1 MSTETKDHIEIPA
14 ELAQPAWS
22 ATIGGIRVHSGPGAL
37 SQIGELVRR
46 LAGRRTLIVTDPGV
60 RATGH
65 PERAAELIG
74 QESGDVFL
82 FDGVDENPT
91 TRHVEAG
98 TEIAREHEVDL
109 IVGFGGGSAM
119 DCAKGIN
126 FLLTNGGKMEDYWG
140 IGKATQPML
149 PAIGVPTTAGTGS
162 EAQSFALIAQEE
174 SHRKMACGDEKARF
188 AHVILDPTLTVT
200 APRPVAVATG
210 IDAIGHAVE
219 SFVTSKRTPISQLYA
234 REAWRLLVAS
244 FSASLADPENLE
256 VAGRMQ
262 LGAHLAGA
270 AIECSML
277 GAAHACANPLTARF
291 DVTHGVAVGLLLPHV
306 VRFNAEAVG
315 PLYDELVP
323 AIQDLMTLDEGQM
336 LAPMSGGAVVASLIE
351 TLVMGGAVPNRLRDY
366 GIEREALPALAEDAA
381 DQWTAGFNPRPVGRQ
396 ELLDIYEAAY

>member
-1 MSTETKDHIEIPA
+1 MSTETNNPVETLNDPTS
-14 ELAQPAWS
+14 PAWS
-22 ATIGGIRVHSGPGAL
+22 ATIGGIRVLSGLDAL
-37 SQIGELVRR
+37 SQIGELA
-46 LAGRRTLIVTDPGV
+46 LELGGRRTLIVTDPGV

-74 QESGDVFL
+74 RKGGDVFV
-82 FDGVDENPT
+82 FDGVEENPT
-91 TRHVEAG
+91 TRHVDAG
-98 TEIAREHEVDL
+98 TEFAREHEVDL

-174 SHRKMACGDEKARF
+174 THRKMACGDEKARF
-188 AHVILDPTLTVT
+188 HRVILDPELTIS
-200 APRPVAVATG
+200 APRAVVVATG

-219 SFVTSKRTPISQLYA
+219 SYVSSSRTPVSQLYA

-244 FSASLADPENLE
+244 FSTSLSDPENLE

-291 DVTHGVAVGLLLPHV
+291 DIPHGIAVGLLLPHV
-306 VRFNAEAVG
+306 VRYNSEVVG
-315 PLYDELVP
+315 SVYDELVP
-323 AIQDLMTLDEGQM
+323 AIQDLMTLDEGEM
-336 LAPMSGGAVVASLIE
+336 LAPMSGGNVVASLIE
-351 TLVMGGAVPNRLRDY
+351 TLVLGGAVPNRLRDY
-366 GIEREALPALAEDAA
+366 GIERDTLPALAEDAA
-381 DQWTAGFNPRPVGRQ
+381 DQWTAGFNPRPVTRR

>member
-1 MSTETKDHIEIPA
+1 MSTETKDHVEILA
-14 ELAQPAWS
+14 ELTPPAWS

-37 SQIGELVRR
+37 SQIGELVREMG
-46 LAGRRTLIVTDPGV
+46 GRRTLIVTDPGV

-65 PERAAELIG
+65 PERAAELVG
-74 QESGDVFL
+74 KGSGDIFV
-82 FDGVDENPT
+82 FDGVEENPT

-98 TEIAREHEVDL
+98 TELAREHEIDL

-140 IGKATQPML
+140 VDKATQPML

-174 SHRKMACGDEKARF
+174 THRKMACGDKKARF
-188 AHVILDPTLTVT
+188 GQVILDPALTVS
-200 APRPVAVATG
+200 APRPVAAATG

-219 SFVTSKRTPISQLYA
+219 SYVTLKRTPISQLYA

-244 FSASLADPENLE
+244 FPTSLSDRENLE
-256 VAGRMQ
+256 VAGQMQ

-291 DVTHGVAVGLLLPHV
+291 DMTHGIAVGLLLPHV
-306 VRFNAEAVG
+306 VRFNTEAVG

-323 AIQDLMTLDEGQM
+323 A
-336 LAPMSGGAVVASLIE
+336 GGRCAKPA
-351 TLVMGGAVPNRLRDY
+351 ARLRD
-366 GIEREALPALAEDAA
+366 REGDPPR
-381 DQWTAGFNPRPVGRQ
+381 AGGRRR
-396 ELLDIYEAAY
+396 

>member
-1 MSTETKDHIEIPA
+1 MADLVS
-14 ELAQPAWS
+14 PAWS
-22 ATIGGIRVHSGPGAL
+22 ATIGGIRVHSGPDTL
-37 SQIGELVRR
+37 SEIGNLVREMG
-46 LAGRRTLIVTDPGV
+46 GRRTLIVTDPGV

-74 QESGDVFL
+74 EESGDVFV
-82 FDGVDENPT
+82 FDGVAENPT

-98 TEIAREHEVDL
+98 TEIARDHEVDL
-109 IVGFGGGSAM
+109 IIGFGGGSAM

-126 FLLTNGGKMEDYWG
+126 FLLTNGGTMEDYWG
-140 IGKATQPML
+140 VNRATQPML

-162 EAQSFALIAQEE
+162 EAQSFALIAQVE

-188 AHVILDPTLTVT
+188 SHVILDPALTVS
-200 APRPVAVATG
+200 APRPVAAATG

-219 SFVTSKRTPISQLYA
+219 SYVTSRRTPISQLYA

-244 FSASLADPENLE
+244 FSASLSDPANLE
-256 VAGRMQ
+256 VAGQMQ

-270 AIECSML
+270 AIVCSML

-291 DVTHGVAVGLLLPHV
+291 DIPHGIAVGLLLPHV
-306 VRFNAEAVG
+306 VRFNSEMVG

-323 AIQDLMTLDEGQM
+323 AIQDLLTLDQGHM
-336 LAPMSGGAVVASLIE
+336 LAPMSGGAVVANLIE
-351 TLVMGGAVPNRLRDY
+351 TLVLEGSVRNRLRDY
-366 GIEREALPALAEDAA
+366 RIERETLPTLAEDAA

>member
-1 MSTETKDHIEIPA
+1 MSTETKDHVEILA
-14 ELAQPAWS
+14 ELTPPAWS

-37 SQIGELVRR
+37 SQIGELVREMG
-46 LAGRRTLIVTDPGV
+46 GRRTLIVTDPGV

-65 PERAAELIG
+65 PERAAELVG
-74 QESGDVFL
+74 KGSGDIFV
-82 FDGVDENPT
+82 FDGVEENPT

-98 TEIAREHEVDL
+98 TELAREHEIDL

-140 IGKATQPML
+140 VDKATQPML

-174 SHRKMACGDEKARF
+174 THRKMACGDKKARF
-188 AHVILDPTLTVT
+188 GQVILDPALTVS
-200 APRPVAVATG
+200 APRPVAAATG

-219 SFVTSKRTPISQLYA
+219 SYVTLKRTPISQLYA

-244 FSASLADPENLE
+244 FPTSLSDRENLE
-256 VAGRMQ
+256 VAGQMQ

-291 DVTHGVAVGLLLPHV
+291 DMTHGIAVGLLLPHV
-306 VRFNAEAVG
+306 VRFNTEAVG

-323 AIQDLMTLDEGQM
+323 AILDLITLDEGQM

-351 TLVMGGAVPNRLRDY
+351 TLVLEGDVPNRLRDY
-366 GIEREALPALAEDAA
+366 GIERETLPALAEDAA

>member
-1 MSTETKDHIEIPA
+1 M
-14 ELAQPAWS
+14 
-22 ATIGGIRVHSGPGAL
+22 G
-37 SQIGELVRR
+37 
-46 LAGRRTLIVTDPGV
+46 GRRTLIVTDPGV

-65 PERAAELIG
+65 PERAAALIG
-74 QESGDVFL
+74 RDSGEVL
-82 FDGVDENPT
+82 VFDGVEENPT
-91 TRHVEAG
+91 TRHVDAG
-98 TEIAREHEVDL
+98 THLAREHGVDL

-126 FLLTNGGKMEDYWG
+126 FLLTNGGKMVDYWG
-140 IGKATQPML
+140 SGKATQPML

-162 EAQSFALIAQEE
+162 EAQSFALIAQED

-188 AHVILDPTLTVT
+188 RHVILDPTLTVS

-219 SFVTSKRTPISQLYA
+219 SYVSSKRTPVSQLYA

-244 FSASLADPENLE
+244 FSTSLSDPGNLE
-256 VAGRMQ
+256 VAVRMQ

-291 DVTHGVAVGLLLPHV
+291 DITHGIAIGLLLPHV
-306 VRFNAEAVG
+306 VRFNSEAVG

-323 AIQDLMTLDEGQM
+323 AIQDLMTFDEGQM

-351 TLVMGGAVPNRLRDY
+351 TLVLGGAVPNRLRDY
-366 GIEREALPALAEDAA
+366 GIGQETLPALAEDAA
-381 DQWTAGFNPRPVGRQ
+381 DQWTAGFNPRPVGRR

>member
-1 MSTETKDHIEIPA
+1 M
-14 ELAQPAWS
+14 
-22 ATIGGIRVHSGPGAL
+22 
-37 SQIGELVRR
+37 
-46 LAGRRTLIVTDPGV
+46 

-65 PERAAELIG
+65 PERAAELVG
-74 QESGDVFL
+74 EDSGDIFV
-82 FDGVDENPT
+82 FDGVEENPT

-98 TEIAREHEVDL
+98 TELAREHEIDL

-140 IGKATQPML
+140 VDKATQPML

-174 SHRKMACGDEKARF
+174 THRKMACGDKKARF
-188 AHVILDPTLTVT
+188 GHVILDPTLTVS
-200 APRPVAVATG
+200 APRPVAAATG

-219 SFVTSKRTPISQLYA
+219 SYVTLKRTPISQLYA

-244 FSASLADPENLE
+244 FPTSLSDRENLE
-256 VAGRMQ
+256 VAGQMQ

-291 DVTHGVAVGLLLPHV
+291 DMTHGIAVGLLLPHV
-306 VRFNAEAVG
+306 VRFNTEAVG

-323 AIQDLMTLDEGQM
+323 AILDLITLDEGQM

-351 TLVMGGAVPNRLRDY
+351 TLVLEGAVPNRLRDY
-366 GIEREALPALAEDAA
+366 GIERETLPALAEDAA

-396 ELLDIYEAAY
+396 ELLDIYEVAY

>member
-1 MSTETKDHIEIPA
+1 MPTETQDHTEIPA
-14 ELAQPAWS
+14 DLTPLSWS
-22 ATIGGIRVHSGPGAL
+22 ATMGGIRVHSGPGTL
-37 SQIGELVRR
+37 SEIGELVQ
-46 LAGRRTLIVTDPGV
+46 LLGGRRPLIVTDPGV

-65 PERAAELIG
+65 PERAVELMGAESS
-74 QESGDVFL
+74 EVFI
-82 FDGVDENPT
+82 FDGVAENPT

-98 TEIAREHEVDL
+98 TEYAREHEIDL
-109 IVGFGGGSAM
+109 VVGFGGGSAM

-140 IGKATQPML
+140 INKATEPML
-149 PAIGVPTTAGTGS
+149 PAIGIPTTAGTGS

-188 AHVILDPTLTVT
+188 AHVILDPNLTVS

-219 SFVTSKRTPISQLYA
+219 SYVTLKRTPVSRLYA

-244 FSASLADPENLE
+244 YLESLADPGNLA
-256 VAGRMQ
+256 VAGQMQ

-291 DVTHGVAVGLLLPHV
+291 DIPHGIAVGVLVPHV
-306 VRFNAEAVG
+306 VRFNSAAVG

-323 AIQDLMTLDEGQM
+323 AVQDLMTLDEGQM

-351 TLVMGGAVPNRLRDY
+351 TLVRGGSVQNRLRDH
-366 GIEREALPALAEDAA
+366 GIDRETLPSLAEEAA

>member
-1 MSTETKDHIEIPA
+1 MSTETQDHEKI
-14 ELAQPAWS
+14 LADLTSPAWS
-22 ATIGGIRVHSGPGAL
+22 ATIGGIRVHSGPGTL
-37 SQIGELVRR
+37 SLIGEL
-46 LAGRRTLIVTDPGV
+46 AQQMGGQRTMIVTDPGV
-60 RATGH
+60 RDAGY
-65 PERAAELIG
+65 PEQAAELIG
-74 QESGDVFL
+74 KESGSVFV
-82 FDGVDENPT
+82 FDGVAENPT

-98 TEIAREHEVDL
+98 TEVARQQEIDL
-109 IVGFGGGSAM
+109 IVGLGGGSAM

-140 IGKATQPML
+140 INKATQPML

-188 AHVILDPTLTVT
+188 AHVILDPSLTVS
-200 APRPVAVATG
+200 APQPVAVATG

-219 SFVTSKRTPISQLYA
+219 SYVSSRRSPISQLYA
-234 REAWRLLVAS
+234 REAWRLLVSS
-244 FSASLADPENLE
+244 FSASLADPANLE
-256 VAGRMQ
+256 VAGQMQ

-291 DVTHGVAVGLLLPHV
+291 DIPHGIAVGLLLPHV
-306 VRFNAEAVG
+306 VRFNSEVVG

-323 AIQDLMTLDEGQM
+323 AILDLMTSDQGHM
-336 LAPMSGGAVVASLIE
+336 LAPMSGGAVVANLIE
-351 TLVMGGAVPNRLRDY
+351 TLVREGGVQNRLRDY
-366 GIEREALPALAEDAA
+366 RIEQETLPALAEDAA